1 MTPDH
6 ALELSPRYD
15 EIGRSYGRYRR
26 SDPRIARQITA
37 ALCDANRII
46 DVGAGAGSYEPAGRH
61 VVAVEPSPVMIAQR
75 PSRAGA
81 VVRGVAEAL
90 PSPSDSFDASLAI
103 LSLHHWSDKERGLAE
118 LCHRP
123 RRSRSGC
130 SWKTA

>member
-1 MTPDH
+1 GREAGCASLLHRPLWSRGRGCPLVTPDH

-26 SDPRIARQITA
+26 SDPQVARQITA
-37 ALCDANRII
+37 ALCDANRIV

-90 PSPSDSFDASLAI
+90 PFPSDSFDASLAI
-103 LSLHHWSDKERGLAE
+103 LSLH
-118 LCHRP
+118 
-123 RRSRSGC
+123 
-130 SWKTA
+130 